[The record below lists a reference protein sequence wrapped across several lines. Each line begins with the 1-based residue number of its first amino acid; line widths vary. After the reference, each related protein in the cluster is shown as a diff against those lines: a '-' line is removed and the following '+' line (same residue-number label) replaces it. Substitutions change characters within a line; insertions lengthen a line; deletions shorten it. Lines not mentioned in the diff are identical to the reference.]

1 MSLVRFTKQM
11 PSVFDRFFDGDLMD
25 WSNDVNMTLPSVNI
39 KETKEGFE
47 VKVAAPGFDK
57 NDFKLELNHDVL
69 TISSEKQAEN
79 ETKEGEQ
86 YTRREY
92 CYSSFKRSFVLP
104 DSADAEKINAEYKN
118 GILDITIPKKEEAKP
133 KDKRV
138 IEIQ

>member
-25 WSNDVNMTLPSVNI
+25 WSNDVNTTLPSVNI

-79 ETKEGEQ
+79 GEYPYFAGIYHYGKERHDKKSGQNRHQYPCRDSGE
-86 YTRREY
+86 
-92 CYSSFKRSFVLP
+92 
-104 DSADAEKINAEYKN
+104 
-118 GILDITIPKKEEAKP
+118 
-133 KDKRV
+133 
-138 IEIQ
+138 

>member
-25 WSNDVNMTLPSVNI
+25 WSNDINTTLPSVNI

>member
-11 PSVFDRFFDGDLMD
+11 PSVFDRFFDCDLMD
-25 WSNDVNMTLPSVNI
+25 WSNNVNTTLPSVNI

>member
-25 WSNDVNMTLPSVNI
+25 WSNDVNTTLPSVNI
-39 KETKEGFE
+39 KETKDGFE

-92 CYSSFKRSFVLP
+92 FYSSFKRSFVLP

>member
-11 PSVFDRFFDGDLMD
+11 PSVFDRFFDGDLID
-25 WSNDVNMTLPSVNI
+25 WSNDVNTTLPSVNI

>member
-25 WSNDVNMTLPSVNI
+25 WSNDVNTTLPSVNI

-118 GILDITIPKKEEAKP
+118 GILDITIPKKAGRNLKQ
-133 KDKRV
+133 RGTSAV
-138 IEIQ
+138 T

>member
-25 WSNDVNMTLPSVNI
+25 WSNDVNTTLPSVNI
-39 KETKEGFE
+39 KETKDGFE

-104 DSADAEKINAEYKN
+104 DSANTEKINAEYKN

>member
-25 WSNDVNMTLPSVNI
+25 WSNDVNTTLPSVNI

-118 GILDITIPKKEEAKP
+118 GILDITIQKKEEAKP

>member
-25 WSNDVNMTLPSVNI
+25 WSNDVNTTLPSVNI

-118 GILDITIPKKEEAKP
+118 GILDITIPKKEEAKS

>member
-25 WSNDVNMTLPSVNI
+25 WSNDVNTTLPSVNI

-133 KDKRV
+133 KDKRM
-138 IEIQ
+138 IEVK

>member
-25 WSNDVNMTLPSVNI
+25 WSDDVNTTLPSVNI

>member
-11 PSVFDRFFDGDLMD
+11 PSIFDRFFDGDLMD
-25 WSNDVNMTLPSVNI
+25 WSNDVNTTLPSVNI

>member
-25 WSNDVNMTLPSVNI
+25 WSNDVNTTLPSVNI
-39 KETKEGFE
+39 KETKDGFE

>member
-25 WSNDVNMTLPSVNI
+25 WSNDVNTTLPSVNI

-79 ETKEGEQ
+79 ETKEDEQ

-138 IEIQ
+138 IKIQ

>member
-25 WSNDVNMTLPSVNI
+25 WSNDVNTTLPSVNI

-133 KDKRV
+133 KDKRM
-138 IEIQ
+138 IEIK

>member
-25 WSNDVNMTLPSVNI
+25 WSNDVNTTLPSVNI

-118 GILDITIPKKEEAKP
+118 GILDITIPKKVERED
-133 KDKRV
+133 KDEFV
-138 IEIQ
+138 QIQ

>member
-25 WSNDVNMTLPSVNI
+25 WSNDVNTTLPSVNI

>member
-25 WSNDVNMTLPSVNI
+25 WSNDDNTTLPSVNI

-133 KDKRV
+133 KDKRM
-138 IEIQ
+138 IEVK

>member
-25 WSNDVNMTLPSVNI
+25 WSNDVNTTLPSVNI

-138 IEIQ
+138 IKIQ

>member
-25 WSNDVNMTLPSVNI
+25 WSNDVNTTLPSVNI

-69 TISSEKQAEN
+69 TISSEKQAES

-133 KDKRV
+133 KDKRM
-138 IEIQ
+138 IEIK